1 MFIIRIYVYIRICMF
16 IHTYINV
23 YTYDKHT
30 YTYIRIYTYMYL
42 YTYLRK
48 CRYIHTGQ
56 VQGGDVNKHAME
68 NATPV
73 CHLCIRIHVY
83 TYVGIVLI
91 DITQMCSHKH
101 VVEYTHIRIYTYVYV
116 CIYIHI
122 RMCTYICSKK

>member
-1 MFIIRIYVYIRICMF
+1 MF
-16 IHTYINV
+16 IHTYVNV

-48 CRYIHTGQ
+48 CIYIHTGQ

-73 CHLCIRIHVY
+73 CPLF
-83 TYVGIVLI
+83 
-91 DITQMCSHKH
+91 
-101 VVEYTHIRIYTYVYV
+101 IRIYVYRFHTYSYHTNVYTQARYGKRHSGVSFMYTYTCIYV
-116 CIYIHI
+116 CRYRTH
-122 RMCTYICSKK
+122 